1 MNKFMDWMIN
11 SFAPKM
17 NKFAMNPWVSSIQQ
31 SVYSVMPMILFGSI
45 VSISGALRV
54 IIPAIPDLSLL
65 SSFSFGLI
73 SIFISFL
80 FPYNLMEK
88 KGYAD
93 SRIMAS
99 AASVGLFLMLIIPSF
114 DESGNLVVE
123 FARLGSAGMMCAFL
137 SGIFTSMIWLLCRK
151 IIKIKSSTSLPSF
164 VVEWINALTPLAV
177 IIVTGYL
184 CTFVY
189 HIEVYSI
196 VLLVFNP
203 ILGLVQTMPG
213 YMVISFFQSFLYSMG
228 ISTHVINPFFFPLLI
243 AGVEQ
248 NIANVA
254 AGGAASNFV
263 TFESVI
269 AFNDIGGTGNHLS
282 LCLLMIFMCKSKRLK
297 AIGKA
302 TLPPVCFNI
311 NEPVLFGAPIVF
323 NPLLMIPMWIQGFL
337 FPALMYI
344 AMHSGLVAF
353 STQLNT
359 LYQIPPFMV
368 AFMVFGIRGLLFALF
383 LFVLS
388 GAIYYPFLK
397 AYDKQVLSEEEKVS
411 GEVVNA

>member
-1 MNKFMDWMIN
+1 MKKFMDWMVN

-31 SVYSVMPMILFGSI
+31 SVYSVMPMILFGSV
-45 VSISGALRV
+45 VSVIGALRV
-54 IIPAIPDLSLL
+54 VLPWLPDLGLL

-73 SIFISFL
+73 SIFIAFL
-80 FPYNLMEK
+80 FPYSLVDK
-88 KGYAD
+88 KGYTD

-99 AASVGLFLMLIIPSF
+99 AASVGLFLMLILPTF
-114 DESGNLVVE
+114 DEAGNIAFE
-123 FARLGSAGMMCAFL
+123 FARLGAAGMMCAFL
-137 SGIFTSMIWLLCRK
+137 AGIFTSLVWVMCRK
-151 IIKIKSSTSLPSF
+151 AIKIKSTTMPSF
-164 VVEWINALTPLAV
+164 VIEWVNALTPLSIV
-177 IIVTGYL
+177 IITGYL
-184 CTFVY
+184 CTFIFK
-189 HIEVYSI
+189 IEIYSM
-196 VLLVFNP
+196 VLLIFNP
-203 ILGLVQTMPG
+203 ILGFVQTMPG
-213 YMVISFFQSFLYSMG
+213 YMMISLLQSFLYSLG

-254 AGGAASNFV
+254 AGGVASNFV

-282 LCLLMIFMCKSKRLK
+282 LCLLMIFMCKSKKLK

-323 NPLLMIPMWIQGFL
+323 NPLLMIPMWIQGLL

-368 AFMVFGIRGLLFALF
+368 AFMVFGIRGLIFAILLFI
-383 LFVLS
+383 LS
-388 GAIYYPFLK
+388 GVIYYPFLK
-397 AYDKQVLSEEEKVS
+397 AYDRQVMKEEEAS
-411 GEVVNA
+411 LNA

>member
-1 MNKFMDWMIN
+1 MNKFMDWMVN

-45 VSISGALRV
+45 VSVIGALRV
-54 IIPAIPDLSLL
+54 VLPWLPDLGLL

-80 FPYNLMEK
+80 FPYSLVDK
-88 KGYAD
+88 KGYTD

-99 AASVGLFLMLIIPSF
+99 AASVGLFLMLILPTF
-114 DESGNLVVE
+114 DEAGNIVFE

-137 SGIFTSMIWLLCRK
+137 AGIFTSIIWITCRK
-151 IIKIKSSTSLPSF
+151 VISIKSTTMPSF
-164 VVEWINALTPLAV
+164 VIEWVNALTPLAIV
-177 IIVTGYL
+177 IITGYL
-184 CTFVY
+184 CTFVFK
-189 HIEVYSI
+189 IEIYSM

-203 ILGLVQTMPG
+203 ILGFVQTMPG
-213 YMVISFFQSFLYSMG
+213 YMLISFLQSFLYSMG

-254 AGGAASNFV
+254 AGGLAKNFV

-282 LCLLMIFMCKSKRLK
+282 LCLMMIFMCKSKKLK

-344 AMHSGLVAF
+344 AMHSGFVAF

-368 AFMVFGIRGLLFALF
+368 AFMVFGIRGLIFAVLLFI
-383 LFVLS
+383 LS
-388 GAIYYPFLK
+388 GIIYYPFLK
-397 AYDKQVLSEEEKVS
+397 AYDRQVIKEEEAS
-411 GEVVNA
+411 LNA